1 MLTILKTISKQMKAV
16 RRMIFLSALTLAL
29 TLPAADPSW
38 AADLNGN
45 ADADKS
51 SSMQMMERIETIV
64 YGEPNKGG
72 LIERLNS
79 AEKELFGR
87 SLPGSISERHTATLN
102 FLETGTADQPS
113 MLFKL
118 GVAEWIVGR
127 VQPRR
132 AALARVE
139 SLETELD
146 GEMQYGKPLAMRVER
161 ILTTLVAD
169 TVTFQEVILSGATV
183 LRVRF
188 LEELSPAKSKKG
200 DFVGLAL
207 TEDLLVD
214 KNLVAPKG
222 SLIETYVREVK
233 QPRAFGVPGEVRLD
247 FKSLLPLGPQRPLV
261 TVGAAAKKATEEA
274 QKGRDRGEGGIIGAG
289 AAAIGGAVLL
299 GPIGLVGGAL
309 IRGNSIKIPEGSVM
323 FVETSGD
330 VRVSAYPVPE
340 SLRIDPDATIRESL
354 VPTTTTTTTTTT
366 VTTTTVGTPTD
377 GAIELP
383 AEQKID

>member
-1 MLTILKTISKQMKAV
+1 LFPALILAAIAVLLAAAAV
-16 RRMIFLSALTLAL
+16 R
-29 TLPAADPSW
+29 AAEPG
-38 AADLNGN
+38 AE
-45 ADADKS
+45 ADKS

-79 AEKELFGR
+79 IEKELFGR
-87 SLPGSISERHTATLN
+87 SLPGSISERHSATLN

-127 VQPRR
+127 VQPQKP
-132 AALARVE
+132 ALTRLE
-139 SLETELD
+139 LLETELD

-161 ILTTLVAD
+161 VLSTLVAE
-169 TVTFQEVILSGATV
+169 TVTFQDVILAGATV
-183 LRVRF
+183 LRVKF

-207 TEDLLVD
+207 MDDILVD
-214 KNLVAPKG
+214 RSLVAPKG
-222 SLIETYVREVK
+222 SLVETYVREVK
-233 QPRAFGVPGEVRLD
+233 QPRPFGVPGEVRLD
-247 FKSLLPLGPQRPLV
+247 FRALLPLGPQRPPV
-261 TVGAAAKKATEEA
+261 TFGNASKKATEEA
-274 QKGRDRGEGGIIGAG
+274 QKNRDKGAGGILGAG
-289 AAAIGGAVLL
+289 AASLGGALLL

-309 IRGNSIKIPEGSVM
+309 IRGNSIKIPEGTVM
-323 FVETSGD
+323 FLETSGD

-340 SLRIDPDATIRESL
+340 SLQIDPGATIRESL
-354 VPTTTTTTTTTT
+354 VPMTTTTTTTTT
-366 VTTTTVGTPTD
+366 VTTTTVGKPSD